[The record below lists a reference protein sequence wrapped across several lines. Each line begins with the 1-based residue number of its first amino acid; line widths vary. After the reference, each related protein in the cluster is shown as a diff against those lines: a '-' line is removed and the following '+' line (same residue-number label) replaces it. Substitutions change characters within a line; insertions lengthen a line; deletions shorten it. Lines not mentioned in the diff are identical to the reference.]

1 MAKLVKNYSDKPVG
15 RQTLVLTDALREI
28 VRSLIRSRAKKG
40 ITRAELRTITGMSV
54 TMTNLVLKTLHE
66 MKLIYI
72 SGVGR
77 STKYKTKEKK
87 HAPGN
92 EVSSQ
97 EAN

>member
-1 MAKLVKNYSDKPVG
+1 MAKLVKNYSDKPAG
-15 RQTLVLTDALREI
+15 RQQLVLTDELRES

-40 ITRAELRTITGMSV
+40 ITRAELREITGMSV
-54 TMTNLVLKTLHE
+54 SMTNLALKTLHE

-77 STKYKTKEKK
+77 STKYKTKERKN
-87 HAPGN
+87 APGN
-92 EVSSQ
+92 EVSGK